1 MPINTLP
8 STPTL
13 AAVDPV
19 TIILTVVI
27 IVLIIIALVV
37 IFVVSKFFNLWLQAR
52 VSGAPVSFGS
62 LIGMWFRKVNTN
74 TIVLSRIQAVK
85 AGINVSTNQLET
97 HYLARGNVP
106 RVTNALIAADRA
118 KIELPWDTACAIDLA
133 GRDILEA
140 VQTSVKPKVIDCPAA
155 QTGRGTIDAV
165 AKDGIQLKARARVTV
180 RANLARLVGGALEE
194 TIIARVGEGIV
205 TTIGSA
211 GTHKDVL
218 ENPDRISRVVLDRGL
233 DAGTAF
239 DILSIDIADIDV
251 GENIGAKL
259 QADQAEADKVRFQA
273 EAEQKRALAVAAEQE
288 FRAKEQENRA
298 KVVLAEAEVP
308 KAMAEAFRSGN
319 LGVMDYYKMNN
330 IQADTKMRDGIAG
343 DDE

>member
-1 MPINTLP
+1 MG
-8 STPTL
+8 PTIL
-13 AAVDPV
+13 A
-19 TIILTVVI
+19 VVI
-27 IVLIIIALVV
+27 VVAVIVCLVVVLII
-37 IFVVSKFFNLWLQAR
+37 SKFFNLWLQAR
-52 VSGAPVSFGS
+52 VSNAPVSFFD
-62 LIGMWFRKVNTN
+62 LVGMWFRKVNTK

-85 AGINVSTNQLET
+85 AGLSVSSNQLET

-106 RVTNALIAADRA
+106 RVVNALIAADRA
-118 KIELPWDTACAIDLA
+118 KIDLPWDTACAIDLA

-180 RANLARLVGGALEE
+180 RANLGRLVGGALEE

-273 EAEQKRALAVAAEQE
+273 EAEQKRAIAVAQEQE
-288 FRAKEQENRA
+288 FRAEEQKNRA
-298 KVVLAEAEVP
+298 LVVLAEAEVP

-319 LGVMDYYKMNN
+319 LGVMDYYRMNN
-330 IQADTKMRDGIAG
+330 INADTSMRNSIGGEEAA
-343 DDE
+343 E

>member
-1 MPINTLP
+1 MSAIF
-8 STPTL
+8 PTL
-13 AAVDPV
+13 AAME
-19 TIILTVVI
+19 TIVAAVVI
-27 IVLIIIALVV
+27 VIALLVCLV
-37 IFVVSKFFNLWLQAR
+37 FGFLITKFFNLWLQAR
-52 VSGAPVSFGS
+52 VSGAPVSFFD
-62 LIGMWFRKVNTN
+62 LIGMWFRKVNTK
-74 TIVLSRIQAVK
+74 TIVISRIQSVK
-85 AGINVSTNQLET
+85 AGIAVSANQLET

-106 RVTNALIAADRA
+106 RVINAMIAADRA

-133 GRDILEA
+133 GRDILDA

-155 QTGRGTIDAV
+155 STGRSTIDAV

-211 GTHKDVL
+211 NTHKDVL
-218 ENPDRISRVVLDRGL
+218 ENPDRISRVVLERGL

-273 EAEQKRALAVAAEQE
+273 EAEQKRALAVAQEQE
-288 FRAKEQENRA
+288 FRAEEQKNRA
-298 KVVLAEAEVP
+298 LVVLAEAEVP
-308 KAMAEAFRSGN
+308 KALAEAFRKGN
-319 LGVMDYYKMNN
+319 LGVMDYYRMNN
-330 IQADTKMRDGIAG
+330 IQADTTMRKSIGGEG
-343 DDE
+343 DEG